1 MEVIMMDNISRL
13 IKLVRELQKEIKKL
27 QDERDYWRN
36 RYIDEVVGTD
46 SEPEKDD
53 FYRNIKI

>member
-1 MEVIMMDNISRL
+1 MMDNISRL

-46 SEPEKDD
+46 SEPEKDN
-53 FYRNIKI
+53 FYRNIKL